1 MTVSYFEWVK
11 NLARIRFGR
20 LHKREE
26 ENKMEK
32 ILLALEKITDTAKP
46 FSLSPLTIQNYEIEQ
61 CVKTF

>member
-32 ILLALEKITDTAKP
+32 ILLALEKITDT
-46 FSLSPLTIQNYEIEQ
+46 TINKNYKQ
-61 CVKTF
+61 QFA